1 MSPPCTRAGQAGR
14 RRWQEAPGAAL
25 SGLLQESRKAAH
37 ACMGCFRQPAP
48 SPQEPGGPGPFVP
61 AAPTPSSPSRH
72 TTSLQTQ
79 AALGAPTDEAL
90 GHTAAPPGSRP
101 LCPPPQGQASGQCT
115 LSPRKASATAETP
128 WDRPGPAACPQPP
141 FHPQT
146 LGLETRQG
154 MRRGV
159 LPEPSKPCPL
169 MLKGFVTSCL
179 PSKSVTGSKW
189 RPDGT
194 WHILSRNAPA

>member
-1 MSPPCTRAGQAGR
+1 MVVSGKHSPQAPRWTRTTSFHMQNALTRPQVPWECHLSLKTRVSLSPPCTRAGQAGR

-25 SGLLQESRKAAH
+25 SGLLQEPRKAAH

-101 LCPPPQGQASGQCT
+101 LCPPPKDRPA
-115 LSPRKASATAETP
+115 ASAHCP
-128 WDRPGPAACPQPP
+128 PGRPVPQQRPPGTGLALPPAHSPLFIHRPLAW
-141 FHPQT
+141 
-146 LGLETRQG
+146 
-154 MRRGV
+154 RRGR
-159 LPEPSKPCPL
+159 E
-169 MLKGFVTSCL
+169 
-179 PSKSVTGSKW
+179 
-189 RPDGT
+189 
-194 WHILSRNAPA
+194 